1 MAIVRKK
8 EIRSGKP
15 IIKGTRVAV
24 EDISE
29 TFYKLGRSV
38 KEVSNDF
45 NITKEEVEEALRY
58 SKSNQSEPIKA

>member
-1 MAIVRKK
+1 MAIVRKN

-24 EDISE
+24 GDISE

-38 KEVSNDF
+38 EEVSNDF